1 MICYRCGGSKK
12 YMGNGM
18 VMMTCYNCDERGFE
32 AKESQGCTENDTS
45 HIPEA
50 PVDRQSATYKKAIK
64 DIMDL
69 NPKIS
74 RKDAVKIFD
83 REYHMGILPK

>member
-1 MICYRCGGSKK
+1 
-12 YMGNGM
+12 MGNGM
-18 VMMTCYNCDERGFE
+18 VMMTCYRCDERGIEFVDLQ
-32 AKESQGCTENDTS
+32 ESVEDNK

-50 PVDRQSATYKKAIK
+50 PVDRQSASYKKAITE
-64 DIMDL
+64 IMEI

-83 REYHMGILPK
+83 KEYHMGNLPK